1 VNRNP
6 LGIAEGIFCAQTAAQ
21 TSLLSAQTQQIIL
34 SGNVLHLPHN
44 IPDGITGEFF

>member
-21 TSLLSAQTQQIIL
+21 TSLLSAQQQLIIL
-34 SGNVLHLPHN
+34 CGKRITS
-44 IPDGITGEFF
+44 PDGSDLL